1 MINESTMTPKDAYKI
16 LGATGNET
24 SAELSKLFK
33 RASLRAHPDRA
44 GGSAELMKQI
54 NVAYDVVTRTSPGVG
69 GRSETYADQKSRYA
83 KQKADFEEKL
93 EIYAGVVNN
102 YFTKKFNAQDFSEH
116 FTKYT
121 GHPTTFKITQRKGT
135 IAVNVEFE
143 FVSGDARFDLEFI
156 CQPPSNN
163 GGLSAPDSNALGGVT
178 VHTFVLVGTKKHKM
192 SSRDWQWGKNPD
204 HVTPDTLFPE
214 LKLKKIFTPTGKD
227 HVYKRADY
235 MAAFTKLLGANIN
248 GNDITVMV
256 GDLRVWFYRN
266 VFMRKGAYSLGG
278 IYDEK
283 VSKFRAV
290 ERMTG
295 TMIEDEAGACLDM
308 IVDTFKE
315 LQKIKP
321 DANGIKNAL
330 LKMVQEFA
338 AGHRSASFV
347 KRAAAQ
353 AAAPKPEEKAK
364 RTVNRIGKEDYFTA
378 IKAVGASGSDRY
390 WHFDNGAGITLH
402 MQRVIENRKG
412 IWRFT
417 SYEFKHDGIRQNE
430 WLRFDIDEKTDGST
444 IALIADTL
452 KAVRGIADWYTF
464 GQTLKQMES
473 NYKAGNYTAPHAK
486 KAAEAKKTP
495 EQRKDE
501 LGAQPTVAQPAPK
514 NGAVDKAHE
523 VQMTKEKADMNATI
537 RKMLSALVKAGRGS
551 TPDEIKKDVN
561 DALALWTSKH

>member
-1 MINESTMTPKDAYKI
+1 MINESMSATEAYKI
-16 LGATGNET
+16 LGATGKET

-54 NVAYDVVTRTSPGVG
+54 NQAYDVVTKTSSGPG
-69 GRSETYADQKSRYA
+69 GRSETYADSRARYA
-83 KQKADFEEKL
+83 AEKKAFEEKL
-93 EIYAGVVNN
+93 EVYSGVVQT
-102 YFTKKFNAQDFSEH
+102 YFTRKFNAQEFAEH

-121 GHPTTFKITQRKGT
+121 GQPTTFKINHRKGN

-156 CQPPSNN
+156 CQPPRNN

-192 SSRDWQWGKNPD
+192 SSREWQWGQNPD
-204 HVTPDTLFPE
+204 HVTPDSLFPD
-214 LKLKKIFTPTGKD
+214 LKLKKIFTPSGKD
-227 HVYKRADY
+227 QVYKRADY
-235 MAAFTKLLGANIN
+235 MAAFTKLLGANIR
-248 GNDITVMV
+248 GNDINVMV
-256 GDLRVWFYRN
+256 GDLRVWLYRT
-266 VFMRKGAYSLGG
+266 VFMRKGAYSLGA
-278 IYDEK
+278 IYDER
-283 VSKFRAV
+283 VSKYKAV
-290 ERMTG
+290 ERITG
-295 TMIEDEAGACLDM
+295 TLIEDEAGACLDM

-321 DANGIKNAL
+321 DANGVKNAL

-353 AAAPKPEEKAK
+353 AAAPKPEDKPK
-364 RTVNRIGKEDYFTA
+364 RTVNRIGKEDYFNA

-402 MQRVIENRKG
+402 MQRVVENRKG

-417 SYEFKHDGIRQNE
+417 SYEFQHSGVRQNE

-452 KAVRGIADWYTF
+452 KAVRGVSDWYTY
-464 GQTLKQMES
+464 GQVLKQMEA

-486 KAAEAKKTP
+486 KTAEAKKTTA
-495 EQRKDE
+495 QQKDE
-501 LGAQPTVAQPAPK
+501 LGAQPTKPQTAKATEQP
-514 NGAVDKAHE
+514 AVDKAH
-523 VQMTKEKADMNATI
+523 QADMDREKKEMNVTL
-537 RKMLSALVKAGRGS
+537 RKMLAALVKAGRGQ
-551 TPDEIKKDVN
+551 TPEEIKTSV
-561 DALALWTSKH
+561 AAAIALWKH